1 MRIHRVVAG
10 AIALALSIAAPASA
24 ESPYDFVAGGG
35 QTAAGDQFGF
45 SAHDGPTG
53 PQGYV
58 TYTTATFDLGGTV
71 TCINARSERVATLG
85 IIVEHSSD
93 PALIGQGV
101 LIHVQ
106 DRDAVSSSTA
116 PDLISYDFV
125 ARPLTRRCT
134 APRVNPFQAVEQGN
148 IVVEDSAGADP
159 PEELIG

>member
-1 MRIHRVVAG
+1 MRIHRVVAA

-24 ESPYDFVAGGG
+24 ESPYDFVSGGG
-35 QTAAGDQFGF
+35 QTAGGDQFGF
-45 SAHDGPTG
+45 AANDGPVG

-58 TYTTATFDLGGTV
+58 TYTTAAFDFGGTV

-85 IIVEHSSD
+85 IIVEQSSD
-93 PALIGQGV
+93 PTLVGQGV

-116 PDLISYDFV
+116 PDLIAYDFV

-134 APRVNPFQAVEQGN
+134 APRVNPFQAVERGN

-159 PEELIG
+159 PEEPIG